1 MQSPKI
7 EKDIAE
13 FSDEL
18 KQYNMK
24 VDNEV
29 DALVGGFYLLIKYLM
44 IRDGHKLSDK
54 RLKTLKKEKEKN
66 NGTIM
71 DNGKAGKSN

>member
-1 MQSPKI
+1 MLSSKI
-7 EKDIAE
+7 EKNIAE